1 MAQVAAEFHESV
13 EHYEG
18 TVAARTA
25 GFWNRLSVPLAASR
39 GDASLQRLASHLES
53 SPLRMA
59 GLVTRLDEY
68 DPVSLA
74 AVAGKRSLQDL
85 SGVTPEGGRIK
96 GPPTM
101 LEVVAR
107 KAAERHWERCRVDPD
122 GAKRAEARWAGQ
134 RARLREGHLADAL
147 DAVETT
153 YGTACAAERQA
164 AQGRRVTVA
173 PPAGYRPKG
182 EHRLAGLGSERWKRL
197 TDEAAVRTRP
207 PKDWRFRAESVSHD
221 RPRLL
226 YFARGAGRAEQLAG
240 SRFAPRVHFSRYVL
254 RRRLASA
261 LARGPVATRR
271 LLTGIAANPRRTAAA
286 LSARLDPVVV
296 AAAIGP
302 HAVRDLLAGTRTR
315 HPGNL
320 GKLLTA
326 LEDRDYQTLGAVR
339 RGPGGAL
346 PKGVGK
352 SQYRRAVSGDL
363 QGGAKSEM
371 GRLSAKFVNGV
382 CRGRDGTALDVYD
395 DWRRRRADVA
405 SGVAEE
411 IISRSYQPIAMSVD
425 VGRGREGSFEGTH
438 AGGRPG
444 TRGPGGDRQERT
456 GEPAPDGESR
466 QPPPDQDRRDERDER
481 DERRDERDERQDAD
495 GDESEQRRRRR
506 RDPGGEDERE
516 ETRGGPGGGDSRR
529 AVIHVPPEALVDVK
543 VSAADLPKVTRLE
556 DGSWQVHDDP
566 YVDRVIERPDGSY
579 DVVLHEGVSA
589 TVAVEPAAIEAASG
603 AHKRRT
609 DPELVRLQN
618 IDSEQAVADLRKASV
633 DSLAEAVE
641 KGTSSFERERSN
653 FTAALAF
660 DPASGETYDGLDG
673 QVLRTQ
679 AGELGYPDDGRFA
692 TRAEIEAAGG
702 KVRDDAEGVVVLRD
716 QAAAGQPFGRNGKLD
731 MDADPVTFTVRTPVV
746 LYHVAAQTDPP
757 PKLPVVEPAR
767 PARAAN
773 LQPLDLVHSLGVP
786 VEAKGEATTRY
797 EPPSSLLG
805 ADGKPTAKRPEAV
818 VLGEGEAPMQQR
830 SRLLKAAVDAA
841 FVSSEGRSSLPRPGS
856 AVYTPRGGG
865 QADDVRRAEEAFVK
879 ACVVDRVAS
888 RIGTGYS
895 PEKPFDELRPGKDR
909 HDHPKDVG
917 DENRKAFAEILR
929 DPVRL
934 DKLSREADRVA
945 DWVVDGAKDRLHERG
960 LKTAHE
966 RSEESERRDR
976 ERSDSHRNRQ
986 RQEER
991 QPDHSR

>member
-1 MAQVAAEFHESV
+1 MAKVAAEFHESV

-18 TVAARTA
+18 TVAAPPA
-25 GFWNRLSVPLAASR
+25 GFGHRRSVPHAASR
-39 GDASLQRLASHLES
+39 GGASQAPLAAPFES
-53 SPLRMA
+53 SPHRMA

-85 SGVTPEGGRIK
+85 SGVMPEGGRIK

-107 KAAERHWERCRVDPD
+107 EAAERHWERCRLDPD

-173 PPAGYRPKG
+173 PPAGYRPRG
-182 EHRLAGLGSERWKRL
+182 EHKLAGLGSERWKRL

-226 YFARGAGRAEQLAG
+226 YFARGAGRAEQLAAR
-240 SRFAPRVHFSRYVL
+240 RFSPRVHFSRYVL

-271 LLTGIAANPRRTAAA
+271 LLTGIAANPRRAAAA

-346 PKGVGK
+346 PKGVGA
-352 SQYRRAVSGDL
+352 SQYQRAVSEDMGGD
-363 QGGAKSEM
+363 AKSEM
-371 GRLSAKFVNGV
+371 RQLSAKFVNGV

-411 IISRSYQPIAMSVD
+411 IISRSYKPIAMSVD

-444 TRGPGGDRQERT
+444 T
-456 GEPAPDGESR
+456 GEPEDG
-466 QPPPDQDRRDERDER
+466 DRRDERDER
-481 DERRDERDERQDAD
+481 KDAD
-495 GDESEQRRRRR
+495 GDRPEPPRPKRP
-506 RDPGGEDERE
+506 DTGGEGEPD
-516 ETRGGPGGGDSRR
+516 ETRGGQGGGDSRR
-529 AVIHVPPEALVDVK
+529 AVIHVPPEALVDVD

-556 DGSWQVHDDP
+556 DGVWQVHDDP

-589 TVAVEPAAIEAASG
+589 TVAFEPAAVEAASG

-609 DPELVRLQN
+609 DPQLVRLQN

-641 KGTSSFERERSN
+641 KGTSTFERERSN
-653 FTAALAF
+653 FNSALAF

-679 AGELGYPDDGRFA
+679 AGELGFPDDGRFA

-702 KVRDDAEGVVVLRD
+702 KVREDAEGVVVLRD
-716 QAAAGQPFGRNGKLD
+716 QAAAGQPFGRNGKVD
-731 MDADPVTFTVRTPVV
+731 MEADPVIFTVRTPVV
-746 LYHVAAQTDPP
+746 LYHVKAQTDPP
-757 PKLPVVEPAR
+757 PKLSVVEPRR

-773 LQPLDLVHSLGVP
+773 LQPRDLVDSLGVP
-786 VEAKGEATTRY
+786 VEAKGEAATRY

-805 ADGKPTAKRPEAV
+805 ADGKPTAKRPEVV
-818 VLGEGEAPMQQR
+818 VLGEGEHPLQQR

-856 AVYTPRGGG
+856 AVYTPRGGR
-865 QADDVRRAEEAFVK
+865 QADHVRRVEEAFVK

-895 PEKPFDELRPGKDR
+895 PEKPFAQSFDAPDSRPD
-909 HDHPKDVG
+909 
-917 DENRKAFAEILR
+917 RKAFADILR

-945 DWVVDGAKDRLHERG
+945 AWVVDGAKDRLHERG

-966 RSEESERRDR
+966 RSEDRRR
-976 ERSDSHRNRQ
+976 QSDEQSRPDPNQPRK
-986 RQEER
+986 EEP
-991 QPDHSR
+991 QPGHGR